1 MCAGSVFIQQKRHE
15 HQLFSRPLLRESFP
29 LYWGN
34 E

>member
-15 HQLFSRPLLRESFP
+15 HQLFSLPLLRESFP